1 MRLGLPRFPV
11 NQNLQLPRI
20 IDILN
25 PDVEVIYVS
34 PFPLD
39 DEIIDYFKKI
49 LQIGGVEK
57 PSTKLTVVVPENTDA
72 FPAHLPLSSVLMYSP
87 YAMHR
92 IRQIC
97 KTKAGYI
104 VGGFQGWQE
113 RRLCLELNL
122 PIMQAELQIC
132 SLFNTR
138 SGAKRVFMAADVSV
152 AVGAHDIYDEEDFV
166 IALTKLIASNLDVA
180 RWCFKIDTDYNN
192 VGTAYF
198 DVKGLKCAKELRME
212 RDQLCFIHK
221 GDVGAW
227 HQSDVQLLAR
237 AKILKDLRSCLHSK
251 AVCCGREMFRSFKTF
266 LAHFV
271 RVGGVIEAEPGTPA
285 GALAFFS
292 FFLSFFSFFLPFFIS
307 PFFSSIKKTI

>member
-132 SLFNTR
+132 SSCVPIANKNVLDSKSYSTKFNGENDWQKIRNT
-138 SGAKRVFMAADVSV
+138 
-152 AVGAHDIYDEEDFV
+152 EN
-166 IALTKLIASNLDVA
+166 IASV
-180 RWCFKIDTDYNN
+180 
-192 VGTAYF
+192 
-198 DVKGLKCAKELRME
+198 
-212 RDQLCFIHK
+212 HK
-221 GDVGAW
+221 
-227 HQSDVQLLAR
+227 S
-237 AKILKDLRSCLHSK
+237 
-251 AVCCGREMFRSFKTF
+251 VCVS
-266 LAHFV
+266 
-271 RVGGVIEAEPGTPA
+271 
-285 GALAFFS
+285 
-292 FFLSFFSFFLPFFIS
+292 
-307 PFFSSIKKTI
+307 